1 MQNELRTI
9 SIFSESN
16 MNILILI
23 SHPIQYLVPF
33 FRELSRTKGINL
45 KVLYTWNFGVESTFD
60 KQFGREVKWDIPLLE
75 GYRYAFLKNRSP
87 KPSSDFWGQIN
98 FGIVCELKKE
108 KPDALLVFGWNGF
121 TNWLAFFT
129 AFTAGIKVFLRGESP
144 LNQELMKPAWKRFL
158 KGFILRPLFSEIT
171 KFFYIGSENKKFYEH
186 YGVPEEKLVFVP
198 YAVNNERFMSTSKL
212 LKANRKELREKLLR
226 INDNSP
232 VILFVGKLIKKKRP
246 MDLLKAFEILNTK
259 YDIHNTAL
267 VFVGDGELRP
277 TLEKYTKEHK
287 LNGVHFTGF
296 KNQTE
301 LPQHY
306 TVADLFVLPSGPGET
321 WGLVVNEAMCFG
333 LPVVV
338 SDVVGCAPDLVHNG
352 ENGYIFPAG
361 NVEKLSEVLK
371 KILEQDKEKLGAES
385 FKIVG
390 RYSFQKGAEE
400 ILDIMERR

>member
-1 MQNELRTI
+1 MKKIIIIT
-9 SIFSESN
+9 
-16 MNILILI
+16 
-23 SHPIQYLVPF
+23 SHPIQYQVPLF
-33 FRELSRTKGINL
+33 KLLTL
-45 KVLYTWNFGVESTFD
+45 KEEMDLRVHFCWDFGVGGNNKD
-60 KQFGREVKWDIPLLE
+60 KEFGRIIEWDIPLFD
-75 GYRYAFLKNRSP
+75 GYRYKFLKNYSL

-98 FGIVCELKKE
+98 FSVISELRKE
-108 KPDALLVFGWNGF
+108 RPDALLIFGWNSF

-129 AFTAGIKVFLRGESP
+129 AFSLGIKVFLRGESP
-144 LNQELMKPAWKRFL
+144 LNQELLKPKWKIGI
-158 KGFILRPLFSEIT
+158 KKFILKPLFSRVY
-171 KFFYIGSENKKFYEH
+171 KLLYIGYENKKFYEY

-198 YAVNNERFMSTSKL
+198 YAVDNKRFMAVSES
-212 LKANRKELREKLLR
+212 LKANRKEVREKLLR

-232 VILFVGKLIKKKRP
+232 GILFVGKLIKKKRP

>member
-1 MQNELRTI
+1 
-9 SIFSESN
+9 
-16 MNILILI
+16 
-23 SHPIQYLVPF
+23 
-33 FRELSRTKGINL
+33 
-45 KVLYTWNFGVESTFD
+45 
-60 KQFGREVKWDIPLLE
+60 
-75 GYRYAFLKNRSP
+75 
-87 KPSSDFWGQIN
+87 
-98 FGIVCELKKE
+98 
-108 KPDALLVFGWNGF
+108 
-121 TNWLAFFT
+121 
-129 AFTAGIKVFLRGESP
+129 
-144 LNQELMKPAWKRFL
+144 MKPAWKRFL

-171 KFFYIGSENKKFYEH
+171 KFLYIGSENKKFYEH